1 MVVPGTGAV
10 GHKGEVA
17 GSLEEVTPEP
27 KQVEILGHGINQPPH
42 GDASCSG
49 LNSVPKSNPWYL

>member
-1 MVVPGTGAV
+1 M

-27 KQVEILGHGINQPPH
+27 KQMEILGRGINQPLH
-42 GDASCSG
+42 GDVSCSG
-49 LNSVPKSNPWYL
+49 LNSVPESNPWYL